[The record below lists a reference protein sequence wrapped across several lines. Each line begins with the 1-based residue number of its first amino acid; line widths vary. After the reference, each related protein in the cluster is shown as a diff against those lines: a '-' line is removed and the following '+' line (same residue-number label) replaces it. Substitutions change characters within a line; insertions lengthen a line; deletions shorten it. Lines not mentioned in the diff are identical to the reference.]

1 MNVRSLF
8 AAFALL
14 AAVAGG
20 VVHPALADPVLD
32 GLKTMPGSVEDVRV
46 GGTWDQSGK
55 SGIYRIIV
63 SRSGGDPITARLF
76 IQWVAYDDSGG
87 ATVTDTIE
95 IKEFAAL
102 NVDIQD
108 FTSDSDSDGLTVYIQ
123 TLDPSSDNNPNYQL
137 VVNSPTRYKFG
148 LAPN

>member
-1 MNVRSLF
+1 MSWRPLIAALALVTALGAMRP
-8 AAFALL
+8 AFAD
-14 AAVAGG
+14 A
-20 VVHPALADPVLD
+20 VLD
-32 GLKTMPGSVEDVRV
+32 GLKTLPGSVEDVRV
-46 GGTWDQSGK
+46 GGTWDQGGK

-108 FTSDSDSDGLTVYIQ
+108 FSSDSDSNKLTVDIQ
-123 TLDPSSDNNPNYQL
+123 TLDPNSENNPTYEL
-137 VVNSPTRYKFG
+137 VVSSPTQYKFG
-148 LAPN
+148 PAQN